1 VPPLKQNNG
10 DIYDELE
17 KDIEATSNQVKDLL
31 REVQE
36 GQVHFT
42 ELKSHLNML
51 SSIVNELSSIL
62 KDSKGGQSLIT
73 RVALIEQK
81 IESTNKSLD
90 KIEKL
95 IEKHISEDKESD
107 DKSNNAKNAGKW
119 QLRAALVT
127 GIFGLIA
134 AIIGLITQFAK

>member
-1 VPPLKQNNG
+1 MPPLKQNNG

-17 KDIEATSNQVKDLL
+17 KDIEATTNQVKDLL
-31 REVQE
+31 KEVQE

-51 SSIVNELSSIL
+51 SGVVNELSSIL
-62 KDSKGGQSLIT
+62 KDSKGGQSLLT

-81 IESTNKSLD
+81 IESINKGLD

-95 IEKHISEDKESD
+95 IEKHISKDKDVS
-107 DKSNNAKNAGKW
+107 DKSDNAKNIGKW

-127 GIFGLIA
+127 GTFGLIA
-134 AIIGLITQFAK
+134 AIIGLITHFAK